1 MTSSSIDFEKFIIKS
16 RSMPDPTLSD
26 IDFKNKM
33 AWVWT
38 TLNSTLKSFALAINR
53 EFMIQLTEFISVEN
67 VPTQP
72 KIILTDK
79 DEKKQIASIMK
90 LLKKKGIKFK
100 KYFLPKLFLFIKSS
114 HQKSVC

>member
-1 MTSSSIDFEKFIIKS
+1 MVK
-16 RSMPDPTLSD
+16 
-26 IDFKNKM
+26 
-33 AWVWT
+33 
-38 TLNSTLKSFALAINR
+38 
-53 EFMIQLTEFISVEN
+53 LTEFISVEN

-100 KYFLPKLFLFIKSS
+100 KYFLP
-114 HQKSVC
+114 